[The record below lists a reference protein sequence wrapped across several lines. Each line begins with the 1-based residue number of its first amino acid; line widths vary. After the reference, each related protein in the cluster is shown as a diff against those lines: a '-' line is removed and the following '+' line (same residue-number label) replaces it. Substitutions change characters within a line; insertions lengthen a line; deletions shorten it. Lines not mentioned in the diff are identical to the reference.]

1 MSAPIEPVDP
11 YGALLQRLLPSITQA
26 VIARPNGLVLWA
38 SDPMAE
44 SALHATRAMLAG
56 CAALPPSG
64 LDGVAGEALPDGE
77 IGQFGFCVRG
87 AHGEPLAF
95 VLVAVRCDKGS
106 DMDLATIHAQIKPA
120 LDCLQSELSARTLLI
135 GVDSLGEIPA
145 VAMQAL
151 CGVVGAVLLP
161 DCNLSL
167 SRSAEGQP
175 RSAEPELLAQL
186 HELLLTRAQVHRR
199 TLIANRL
206 HSGSGRARLP
216 YKAISAPIYDES
228 RRVIGVLAV
237 FRAEPDADFQLGDTP
252 TLEMLARK
260 AGHIACANF
269 DLSTGFLTEEA
280 FVAQGQARLAARSA
294 SAGSSGLLYFDID
307 QLHAVNETHGMPVGD
322 EVVNG
327 VAQLLRAR
335 ARDTTLLARMAG
347 DRFAMFVPG
356 CSIEP
361 VARIAEE
368 IRACAVRL
376 SGSRADK
383 PVRVSLSV
391 GVARIADADH
401 DFRQAL
407 AAAELACQ
415 TAKDRGRN
423 RVEVFYG
430 SRESD
435 QKIRRARRAAAQ
447 LATTNVRDSL
457 ELLAQPVLPLGAIQ
471 STPRFEIF
479 MRMRA
484 ADGSRLNFDKL
495 INADAGAELP
505 CTVDRWVIE
514 QTLTRLS
521 SQRELLREYPAQ
533 FSLNV
538 SADSLRSEEF
548 WPMLQGLLR
557 RADLPPGTI
566 AFEFSAEA
574 ARDQLETLPRHMEDL
589 RAMGVH
595 FALDNVGRG
604 IGCLTN
610 LSTLPISCIK
620 IDGSLSRDL
629 DYNPRSQ
636 AMVLAITKLAHGF
649 GLETVASQ
657 VETDAIRARA
667 AQLDVDFG
675 QGFFIGRLLDL
686 DEAIRDLPL
695 YSCFDTLTARA
706 G

>member
-1 MSAPIEPVDP
+1 MSAPIEPFDS
-11 YGALLQRLLPSITQA
+11 YGALLQRLLPCIA
-26 VIARPNGLVLWA
+26 HALIARADGAMLWV
-38 SDPMAE
+38 SDNQAE
-44 SALHATRAMLAG
+44 TTLNSTRAMLGG
-56 CAALPPSG
+56 CAALPPAGIDG
-64 LDGVAGEALPDGE
+64 LEGEGNADGTMGRY
-77 IGQFGFCVRG
+77 GFCVRG
-87 AHGEPLAF
+87 AHGEPLAY
-95 VLVAVRCDKGS
+95 VLIAVRNDHG
-106 DMDLATIHAQIKPA
+106 LATDFHAIHAQIKPA

-135 GVDSLGEIPA
+135 GADSLAEIPA

-151 CGVVGAVLLP
+151 SGVVGAVLLP

-167 SRSAEGQP
+167 SRSAAGQP
-175 RSAEPELLAQL
+175 RAAEPELLAQI

-206 HSGSGRARLP
+206 QSGTARARLP

-237 FRAEPDADFQLGDTP
+237 FRAEPSADFQSGDTP

-260 AGHIACANF
+260 AGHIACASF
-269 DLSTGFLTEEA
+269 DLSTGFLTEAA
-280 FVAQGQARLAARSA
+280 FVAQGQARLAAQSP
-294 SAGSSGLLYFDID
+294 SAGSSGLLYFDVD
-307 QLHAVNETHGMPVGD
+307 QLHVVNETHGMPVGD
-322 EVVNG
+322 VVVG
-327 VAQLLRAR
+327 SVAQLLRAR
-335 ARDTTLLARMAG
+335 ARGGTLIARIAG

-376 SGSRADK
+376 SGPRADK
-383 PVRVSLSV
+383 PVRVSVSV
-391 GVARIADADH
+391 GVARIADSDR
-401 DFRQAL
+401 DFRGAL
-407 AAAELACQ
+407 AASELACQ

-435 QKIRRARRAAAQ
+435 QKIRGARRAAAQ
-447 LATTNVRDSL
+447 LAAGSVKDSL
-457 ELLAQPVLPLGAIQ
+457 ELLAQPVLPLGAKH

-484 ADGSRLNFDKL
+484 ADGTRLNFEKL
-495 INADAGAELP
+495 ISADAGAELP

-514 QTLTRLS
+514 QTIARLA
-521 SQRELLREYPAQ
+521 SQRDLLLEYPAQ
-533 FSLNV
+533 FSLNL
-538 SADSLRSEEF
+538 SAESLRAKNF
-548 WPMLQGLLR
+548 WPMLESLLR
-557 RADLPPGTI
+557 SADLPAGTI
-566 AFEFSAEA
+566 ACEFSADA
-574 ARDQLETLPRHMEDL
+574 ARSELESLPRHMERL
-589 RAMGVH
+589 RPLGVQ
-595 FALDNVGRG
+595 FAIDKVGRG
-604 IGCLTN
+604 IGCLSN
-610 LSTLPISCIK
+610 LGTLPLSCIK

-636 AMVLAITKLAHGF
+636 AMVVAITKLAHGF
-649 GLETVASQ
+649 GLETIASQ

-695 YSCFDTLTARA
+695 YSCFDTLTACA

>member
-1 MSAPIEPVDP
+1 MSAPIEPFDS
-11 YGALLQRLLPSITQA
+11 YGALLQRLMPCVAQA
-26 VIARPNGLVLWA
+26 VIARANGLVLWA

-44 SALHATRAMLAG
+44 SALHATRAMLAAA
-56 CAALPPSG
+56 AALPPIG
-64 LDGVAGEALPDGE
+64 VDGVAGEVVPGGE
-77 IGQFGFCVRG
+77 TGQVGFCVRG
-87 AHGEPLAF
+87 AHGEPAAL
-95 VLVAVRCDKGS
+95 VLLAVRRDQGGAL
-106 DMDLATIHAQIKPA
+106 DLATIHAQIKPA

-135 GVDSLGEIPA
+135 GADSLGEIPA

-151 CGVVGAVLLP
+151 SGVVGAVLLP

-167 SRSAEGQP
+167 SRSGEGQP
-175 RSAEPELLAQL
+175 RSEEPELLAQL
-186 HELLLTRAQVHRR
+186 RELLLTRAQVHRR

-206 HSGSGRARLP
+206 RSGSGRARLP
-216 YKAISAPIYDES
+216 YKAISAPIFDES

-237 FRAEPDADFQLGDTP
+237 FRDEPAADFHPGDTP

-260 AGHIACANF
+260 AGHIACASF
-269 DLSTGFLTEEA
+269 DLSTGFLTEAA
-280 FVAQGQARLAARSA
+280 FVAQGQARLAAQSEN
-294 SAGSSGLLYFDID
+294 AGSSGLLYFDVD
-307 QLHAVNETHGMPVGD
+307 QLHVVNETHGMPVGD
-322 EVVNG
+322 EVVDAI
-327 VAQLLRAR
+327 AQLLRAR
-335 ARDTTLLARMAG
+335 ARDRTLLARIAG
-347 DRFAMFVPG
+347 DRFAMFVPD

-376 SGSRADK
+376 SGPRADK

-391 GVARIADADH
+391 GVARIADTDR

-435 QKIRRARRAAAQ
+435 QKIRSVRRAAAQ
-447 LATTNVRDSL
+447 LTATNVRESL

-484 ADGSRLNFDKL
+484 PDGTRLNFEKL
-495 INADAGAELP
+495 INADADSRLP
-505 CTVDRWVIE
+505 CTIARWVIE
-514 QTLTRLS
+514 ESIARLA

-533 FSLNV
+533 FSLNL
-538 SADSLRSEEF
+538 SAESLRSEEF
-548 WPMLQGLLR
+548 WPTFQALLR
-557 RADLPPGTI
+557 SADLPPGTI
-566 AFEFSAEA
+566 ACEFSADA
-574 ARDQLETLPRHMEDL
+574 ARSQLETLPRHMEDL
-589 RAMGVH
+589 RALGVH
-595 FALDNVGRG
+595 FAIDNVGRG
-604 IGCLTN
+604 IGCLSN
-610 LSTLPISCIK
+610 LGNLPLSCIK

-695 YSCFDTLTARA
+695 YSCFDTLTACA

>member
-1 MSAPIEPVDP
+1 MSAPIEPFDS
-11 YGALLQRLLPSITQA
+11 YGALLQRLLPSIARAQ
-26 VIARPNGLVLWA
+26 IARANGSTLWA
-38 SDPMAE
+38 SEPSAE
-44 SALHATRAMLAG
+44 SALQSTYALLVG
-56 CAALPPSG
+56 CAALPPTGVDG
-64 LDGVAGEALPDGE
+64 LAGEVLADGE
-77 IGQFGFCVRG
+77 SGQFGFCVRG

-95 VLVAVRCDKGS
+95 VLIAVRRDQGS
-106 DMDLATIHAQIKPA
+106 AMDLATIHAQIKPA
-120 LDCLQSELSARTLLI
+120 LDCLQSELAARTLLI
-135 GVDSLGEIPA
+135 GADSLAEIPA

-151 CGVVGAVLLP
+151 SGVVGALLLP

-167 SRSAEGQP
+167 SRSAAGQP
-175 RSAEPELLAQL
+175 RAAEPELLAQL

-216 YKAISAPIYDES
+216 YKAISAPIFDES
-228 RRVIGVLAV
+228 GRVIGVLAA
-237 FRAEPDADFQLGDTP
+237 FRDEPAADFQPGDTP

-260 AGHIACANF
+260 AGHIACASF
-269 DLSTGFLTEEA
+269 DMFTGFLTEAA
-280 FVAQGQARLAARSA
+280 FVAQGQARLAAQA
-294 SAGSSGLLYFDID
+294 ANAGSSGLLYFDVD
-307 QLHAVNETHGMPVGD
+307 QLHVVNETHGMPVGD
-322 EVVNG
+322 DVVDG
-327 VAQLLRAR
+327 IAQLLRAR
-335 ARDTTLLARMAG
+335 ARDTTLLARIAG

-376 SGSRADK
+376 SATRADK

-391 GVARIADADH
+391 GVARIADSDR

-415 TAKDRGRN
+415 NAKDRGRN

-430 SRESD
+430 RGESD
-435 QKIRRARRAAAQ
+435 QKIRSARRAAAQ
-447 LATTNVRDSL
+447 LAATNVGGSL
-457 ELLAQPVLPLGAIQ
+457 ELLAQPVLPLGAIH

-484 ADGSRLNFDKL
+484 ADGTRLNFEKL
-495 INADAGAELP
+495 ISADAGAELP
-505 CTVDRWVIE
+505 CTIDRWVIE
-514 QTLTRLS
+514 QTITRLA

-533 FSLNV
+533 FSLNL
-538 SADSLRSEEF
+538 SSDSLRSKEF
-548 WPMLQGLLR
+548 WPMLQALLR
-557 RADLPPGTI
+557 RAELPPGTI
-566 AFEFSAEA
+566 ALEFSADA
-574 ARDQLETLPRHMEDL
+574 ARGQLETLPRHMQEL
-589 RAMGVH
+589 RALGVQ
-595 FALDNVGRG
+595 FAIDNVGRG
-604 IGCLTN
+604 IGCLSN
-610 LSTLPISCIK
+610 LSTLPLSFIK

-629 DYNPRSQ
+629 DCNPRSQ

-649 GLETVASQ
+649 GLETIASQ

-675 QGFFIGRLLDL
+675 QGFFIGRLIDL

>member
-1 MSAPIEPVDP
+1 MSAPIEPFDS
-11 YGALLQRLLPSITQA
+11 YGALLQRLLPSISQA
-26 VIARPNGLVLWA
+26 LIARANGLVLWA

-44 SALHATRAMLAG
+44 SALHTARAMLAG
-56 CAALPPSG
+56 CAALPPTG
-64 LDGVAGEALPDGE
+64 VDGMAGDAVPDGATAHV
-77 IGQFGFCVRG
+77 GFCIRG
-87 AHGEPLAF
+87 AHGEPTAL
-95 VLVAVRCDKGS
+95 VLLAVRRDKGS
-106 DMDLATIHAQIKPA
+106 AMDLATIHTQIKPA
-120 LDCLQSELSARTLLI
+120 LDCLQGELSAGTLPI
-135 GVDSLGEIPA
+135 GADSLGEIPA

-151 CGVVGAVLLP
+151 AGVVGAVLLP

-167 SRSAEGQP
+167 SRSAAGQP
-175 RSAEPELLAQL
+175 RSEEPELLAQL
-186 HELLLTRAQVHRR
+186 RELLLTRAQVHRR

-206 HSGSGRARLP
+206 HSRSGRTRLP

-237 FRAEPDADFQLGDTP
+237 FRDEPAADFHPGDTP

-260 AGHIACANF
+260 VGQIACASF
-269 DLSTGFLTEEA
+269 DLSTGFLTEAA
-280 FVAQGQARLAARSA
+280 FVAQGQARLAAQSA
-294 SAGSSGLLYFDID
+294 NAGSSGLLYFDVD
-307 QLHAVNETHGMPVGD
+307 QLHVVNETHGMPVGD
-322 EVVNG
+322 EVVTAI
-327 VAQLLRAR
+327 AQLLRVR
-335 ARDTTLLARMAG
+335 ARHGTLLARIAG

-356 CSIEP
+356 CNIEP
-361 VARIAEE
+361 VARLAEE

-376 SGSRADK
+376 SGPRADK

-391 GVARIADADH
+391 GVARLADSDR

-430 SRESD
+430 SGESD
-435 QKIRRARRAAAQ
+435 QKIRSARHAAQ
-447 LATTNVRDSL
+447 LAATNVRESL
-457 ELLAQPVLPLGAIQ
+457 ELLAQPILPLGAIQ

-479 MRMRA
+479 MRVRA
-484 ADGSRLNFDKL
+484 ADGTRLNFEKL

-505 CTVDRWVIE
+505 CTIDRWVIE
-514 QTLTRLS
+514 QCITRLA

-533 FSLNV
+533 FSLNL
-538 SADSLRSEEF
+538 SAESLRSKEF

-557 RADLPPGTI
+557 SAELPPGTI
-566 AFEFSAEA
+566 ACEFSADA
-574 ARDQLETLPRHMEDL
+574 ARSQLETLPRHMQEL
-589 RAMGVH
+589 RTLGVQ
-595 FALDNVGRG
+595 FAIDHVGRG
-604 IGCLTN
+604 IGCLSN
-610 LSTLPISCIK
+610 LGALPLSCIK
-620 IDGSLSRDL
+620 IDGRLSRDL

-649 GLETVASQ
+649 GLTTVASQ

>member
-1 MSAPIEPVDP
+1 MSAPIEPFES
-11 YGALLQRLLPSITQA
+11 YGALLQRLLPPISHA
-26 VIARPNGLVLWA
+26 LIARANGSVLWA
-38 SDPMAE
+38 SDQQAE
-44 SALHATRAMLAG
+44 SALQSTRIVLAG
-56 CAALPPSG
+56 CAALPPSAI
-64 LDGVAGEALPDGE
+64 DGMTGEAGSDGATAN
-77 IGQFGFCVRG
+77 FGFCVRG

-95 VLVAVRCDKGS
+95 VLIAVRNEQGS
-106 DMDLATIHAQIKPA
+106 ALDLAAIHAQIKPA
-120 LDCLQSELSARTLLI
+120 LDCLQSELSARTLFI
-135 GVDSLGEIPA
+135 GADSLGEIPA

-151 CGVVGAVLLP
+151 AGVVGAVLLP

-167 SRSAEGQP
+167 SRSGKGQP

-216 YKAISAPIYDES
+216 YKAISAPIFDES

-237 FRAEPDADFQLGDTP
+237 FRDEPAADFQPGDTP

-260 AGHIACANF
+260 AGHIACASF
-269 DLSTGFLTEEA
+269 DLSTGFLTEAA
-280 FVAQGQARLAARSA
+280 FLAQGQARLAAQPA

-307 QLHAVNETHGMPVGD
+307 QLHVVNETHGMPVGD
-322 EVVNG
+322 EVVDG
-327 VAQLLRAR
+327 IAQLLRMR
-335 ARDTTLLARMAG
+335 ARDSTLLARIAG

-376 SGSRADK
+376 SGPRADR

-391 GVARIADADH
+391 GVARIAESDR

-435 QKIRRARRAAAQ
+435 QKIRSARRAAAH
-447 LATTNVRDSL
+447 LAASNVRESL
-457 ELLAQPVLPLGAIQ
+457 ELLAQPVLPLGALQ

-484 ADGSRLNFDKL
+484 ADGTRLNFDKL
-495 INADAGAELP
+495 ISADGGAELP

-514 QTLTRLS
+514 QTIERLS
-521 SQRELLREYPAQ
+521 GQRELLREYPAQ
-533 FSLNV
+533 FSLNL
-538 SADSLRSEEF
+538 SAESLRTEEF
-548 WPMLQGLLR
+548 WAMLEGLVR
-557 RADLPPGTI
+557 GADLPPGTI
-566 AFEFSAEA
+566 ACEFSAEA
-574 ARDQLETLPRHMEDL
+574 AQSQLEVLPRHMEKL
-589 RAMGVH
+589 RALGVN
-595 FALDNVGRG
+595 FAIDNVGRG
-604 IGCLTN
+604 IGCLSN
-610 LSTLPISCIK
+610 LGTLPLSCIK

-649 GLETVASQ
+649 GLETIASQ

-686 DEAIRDLPL
+686 GEAIRDLPL
-695 YSCFDTLTARA
+695 YSCFDTLTACA